1 MNNNPNNR
9 PKGNNLGNKTP
20 QRRPFAEQQKK
31 PPQQRGGLARRERFD
46 RSDKTFFT
54 VVAITALAV
63 ALLIIFMLCF
73 AINRATGCGKEPE
86 PDHENNPPSL
96 PSSSS
101 AVLGE
106 TDDMGQEYI
115 DSMIFF
121 GDSNTDHLRSYGM
134 LKGGRDTTQ
143 VWSPKSQTVTLSSE
157 ITNVK
162 IVYPE
167 TGEEMTVAEA
177 AALKK
182 PKYLVISLG
191 TNGVATLSES
201 GFKYCYN
208 KLITAIKQA
217 SPNTKIIVQSIYPV
231 TSWYTG
237 FTNEKINAA
246 NEWLLELAEESGVK
260 YVDTAS
266 VLKGPDGA
274 LKESFNSDHKDG
286 YHVNADAY
294 ERILYYLRTHGYK

>member
-1 MNNNPNNR
+1 MRSVSPR
-9 PKGNNLGNKTP
+9 DPRQA
-20 QRRPFAEQQKK
+20 QRS
-31 PPQQRGGLARRERFD
+31 RETRFD

-54 VVAITALAV
+54 VAAVTAAAVAI
-63 ALLIIFMLCF
+63 LIIFMLCF
-73 AINRATGCGKEPE
+73 AISRATGCGKSPGKN
-86 PDHENNPPSL
+86 DDGENPSI

-101 AVLGE
+101 AILSE
-106 TDDMGQEYI
+106 TEDMGQEYI

-134 LKGGRDTTQ
+134 LTGGRDTTQ

-167 TGEEMTVAEA
+167 TGEEMTVSAA

-191 TNGVATLSES
+191 TNGVATLTES
-201 GFKYCYN
+201 QFKYCYN

-217 SPNTKIIVQSIYPV
+217 SPDTKIIVQSIYPV
-231 TSWYTG
+231 TSWYKG
-237 FTNEKINAA
+237 FSNEKIDNA
-246 NEWLLELAEESGVK
+246 NKWLLELAEESGVK
-260 YVDTAS
+260 FVDTAS
-266 VLKGPDGA
+266 VLKDSDGA
-274 LKESFNSDHKDG
+274 LKESFNSDHEDG
-286 YHVNADAY
+286 YHVNAEAY
-294 ERILYYLRTHGYK
+294 EKILHYLRTHGYR

>member
-1 MNNNPNNR
+1 MNNNPNKR
-9 PKGNNLGNKTP
+9 PTRDNIP
-20 QRRPFAEQQKK
+20 QFKPRRSAPIEPRYDDSDKRFFKVCAISSVVVVALIVTMLTLAIGRTVGDKK
-31 PPQQRGGLARRERFD
+31 PP
-46 RSDKTFFT
+46 
-54 VVAITALAV
+54 
-63 ALLIIFMLCF
+63 
-73 AINRATGCGKEPE
+73 ATST
-86 PDHENNPPSL
+86 DDPPSTPTVSQTIL
-96 PSSSS
+96 
-101 AVLGE
+101 VE
-106 TDDMGQEYI
+106 TEDMGQAYI

-134 LKGGRDTTQ
+134 LKGGRDTLQ
-143 VWSPKSQTVTLSSE
+143 VWSPKSQTVTLNSE

-167 TGEEMTVAEA
+167 TKEEMTVAEA

-182 PKYLVISLG
+182 PQYLVISLG

-201 GFKYCYN
+201 QFKYCYN

-231 TSWYTG
+231 TASYTG
-237 FTNEKINAA
+237 FSNEKINTA
-246 NEWLLELAEESGVK
+246 NEWLLELAEESGVR

-266 VLKGPDGA
+266 VLKDENGA
-274 LKESFNSDHKDG
+274 MKETFNSDHHDG

-294 ERILYYLRTHGYK
+294 EKILYYLRTHGYR